1 MRRPAAVAAALAAL
15 CVSAAPAHA
24 QERPKYDVRLLAK
37 VPEPG
42 FVSFALVAPDR
53 TIYGGSFKNASDTPN
68 GPSKVFAWTPD
79 GQLKQTYTVEGQD
92 PNANNGVQV
101 ATHDANGLL
110 YLLDQNPAR
119 VITLDPRTGAQSTYA
134 TFRDV
139 PPCPPPGVGN
149 QCSATLADNPPY
161 PNYAAWGP
169 DRALYVTDF
178 LQGLIWRVPP
188 GGGVASV
195 WFTDSALDGL
205 DFGPAG
211 IVLKPDRQTLLLS
224 TLAGGPT
231 TPTAANGKLFA
242 LGIRP
247 DGSAG
252 ELDEIWQSGAA
263 EAPDGFALAE
273 SGTVYIALVGPT
285 GNAIAVISPTGEEIA
300 RITHE
305 ASGPDDVPFDG
316 TASATFDGDRL
327 IVTNNAFVSGN
338 TANQALF
345 DVFAGE
351 PGAPTFIPPKITP
364 ATRQLADATVRP
376 RRVRTGRR
384 VKLRLHVFPAGQPTR
399 GVKGARAQ
407 VKGVRSKPTG
417 RRGRTRLTVRFHR
430 PGRRAVKFTKGGRT
444 IARAYVRV
452 VRR

>member
-1 MRRPAAVAAALAAL
+1 MRRAAAVALLLLAAA
-15 CVSAAPAHA
+15 VAPAAHA

-42 FVSFALVAPDR
+42 YVSFALVAPDR
-53 TIYGGSFKNASDTPN
+53 TIYGGSFKNSSDMPN
-68 GPSKVFAWTPD
+68 GASKVFAWTPE
-79 GQLKQTYTVEGQD
+79 GQLKQTYTIEGQD

-101 ATHDANGLL
+101 ATYDANGLL

-119 VITLDPRTGAQSTYA
+119 VITLDPRTGAQSVYA

-139 PPCPPPGVGN
+139 PTCPPPGVGS
-149 QCSATLADNPPY
+149 QCSATVLDNAPY

-188 GGGVASV
+188 NGGQASV
-195 WFTDSALDGL
+195 WFTSPELDGL
-205 DFGPAG
+205 QFGPAG
-211 IVLKPDRQTLLLS
+211 LTLMPDKRTLLLS

-231 TPTAANGKLFA
+231 TPTAANGKLFK
-242 LGIRP
+242 LGIRL
-247 DGSAG
+247 DGNPG
-252 ELDEIWQSGAA
+252 TLEEVWQSAQA

-273 SGTVYIALVGPT
+273 SGTIYIALVGPT
-285 GNAIAVISPTGEEIA
+285 GNAIAVVSPQGEDVA

-327 IVTNNAFVSGN
+327 IVTNNAFISGN

-351 PGAPTFIPPKITP
+351 PGAATFIPPKITP
-364 ATRQLADATVRP
+364 ATRQLSDATVRP
-376 RRVRTGRR
+376 RRVRVGRR
-384 VKLRLHVFPAGQPTR
+384 VKLRLHVFPPGQPKL
-399 GVKGARAQ
+399 GVRGARAQ

-417 RRGRTRLTVRFHR
+417 KRGRTRLTVRFHR
-430 PGRRAVKFTKGGRT
+430 PGRRAVKFKKGGRT
-444 IARAYVRV
+444 IARAYVRA